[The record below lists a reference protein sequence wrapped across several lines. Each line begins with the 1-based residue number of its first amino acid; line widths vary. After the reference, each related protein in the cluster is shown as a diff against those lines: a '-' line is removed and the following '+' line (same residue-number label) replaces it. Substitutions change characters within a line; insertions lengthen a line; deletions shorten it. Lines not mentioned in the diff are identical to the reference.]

1 MTERAVLRIPAVLR
15 LLASCLLLAPG
26 ARADEVKIDS
36 DTLGGLEVRQIGPA
50 VMSGRIAAVDAVA
63 GDRLTVWVGAASGG
77 VWKSVDGGLEFKPV
91 FDKDGKSQSI
101 GAIRIDP
108 KDPKTVWVGT
118 GETWTRNSVSV
129 GDGVY
134 KTTDNG
140 ETWSRLG
147 LEQTER
153 IARIV
158 LDPKDSNVAFV
169 CATGHLFD
177 DHPDRGVYRTKD
189 GGKTWE
195 KVLYVA
201 PDTGCSDIAID
212 PGDGRTL
219 YAGMW
224 QFRRKPYFFS
234 SGGPRSGLYKS
245 TDGGSSW
252 HKTSK
257 GLSTGDLGRIAV
269 TVSPVDPNI
278 VFAAV
283 ESRRDPKVSG
293 SQDSSFYRSAD

>member
-1 MTERAVLRIPAVLR
+1 MTERAVFRIPAALS
-15 LLASCLLLAPG
+15 LLTSFLLLAP
-26 ARADEVKIDS
+26 AAPADEVKIDS

-50 VMSGRIAAVDAVA
+50 VMSGRIAAIDAVA

-212 PGDGRTL
+212 PSDGRTL

-245 TDGGSSW
+245 TDGGSIS
-252 HKTSK
+252 
-257 GLSTGDLGRIAV
+257 GA
-269 TVSPVDPNI
+269 
-278 VFAAV
+278 
-283 ESRRDPKVSG
+283 SR
-293 SQDSSFYRSAD
+293 